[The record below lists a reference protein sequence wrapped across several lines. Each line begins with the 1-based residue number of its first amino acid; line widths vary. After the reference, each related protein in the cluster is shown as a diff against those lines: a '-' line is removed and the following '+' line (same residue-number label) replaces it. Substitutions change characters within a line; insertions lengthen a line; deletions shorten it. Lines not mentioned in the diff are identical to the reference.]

1 MLDLRFRWLWLG
13 LGGVL
18 VAAVCIGSLLPA
30 NRYAGLEIND
40 KILHFASYFVLTV
53 WFSGLYGRRAHYLL
67 IAVIVAVL
75 GAALDVMQSATATRY
90 YEFFDILANAAGA
103 LVGLALSIF
112 LLGGWCSAI
121 ERWIARRAKH

>member
-13 LGGVL
+13 LGCVL

-30 NRYAGLEIND
+30 HQFSGIDIDD

-53 WFSGLYGRRAHYLL
+53 WFSGLYGRRAYYAL
-67 IAVIVAVL
+67 IAVIVVAL
-75 GAALDVMQSATATRY
+75 GAALDLMQSATATRY

-103 LVGLALSIF
+103 LVGLALSIIV
-112 LLGGWCSAI
+112 LGGWCSKL
-121 ERWIARRAKH
+121 ERWIERQAKH